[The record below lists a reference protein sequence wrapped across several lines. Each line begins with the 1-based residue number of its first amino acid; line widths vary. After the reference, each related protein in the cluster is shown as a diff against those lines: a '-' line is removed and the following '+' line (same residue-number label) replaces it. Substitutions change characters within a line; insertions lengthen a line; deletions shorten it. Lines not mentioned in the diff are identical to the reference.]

1 MLHFQ
6 VDPLNR
12 EGRLQLL
19 VGTAQTHAHKTR
31 QLKRA
36 RGLFTNKTNR
46 IMKCLQR
53 TIFTRLIVARK
64 LNKLV
69 KNRSLS
75 RPPKNHTWQFTMEN
89 AHTNVQ
95 VVENL
100 LFIHLTLKGTWFTME
115 IAHTNVEIL
124 MVGATCVKKK
134 TFSSLSVC
142 LSISPPP
149 LPHFIDP

>member
-1 MLHFQ
+1 MLHLQ

-64 LNKLV
+64 LTKLV
-69 KNRSLS
+69 ENRSLS
-75 RPPKNHTWQFTMEN
+75 RPPKNHVTIHNGERP
-89 AHTNVQ
+89 HKCPSCGKS
-95 VVENL
+95 
-100 LFIHLTLKGTWFTME
+100 FIHLSHFKRHMMIHNGEFPFKCTSCGKSFICSSELKRHMMIHNGE
-115 IAHTNVEIL
+115 R
-124 MVGATCVKKK
+124 
-134 TFSSLSVC
+134 
-142 LSISPPP
+142 
-149 LPHFIDP
+149 PHKCTSC